1 MEQYHVRS
9 RMVVV
14 LAFLFLFLSFLSLVG
29 SWCSYDIAMSI
40 SPVPSIFASMVLWL
54 PLHLLQGWNLLRA
67 YKARQGT
74 SELNKKGHARDSGD
88 DGQSAGSPVRTVLT

>member
-1 MEQYHVRS
+1 MEQYHARS
-9 RMVVV
+9 RTAVA
-14 LAFLFLFLSFLSLVG
+14 LAFFFLFLSFLSLVG
-29 SWCSYDIAMSI
+29 SSCSYDIAMSI

-74 SELNKKGHARDSGD
+74 PELNKKGHGRGSGD
-88 DGQSAGSPVRTVLT
+88 DS